1 MGRKNNGKPP
11 AECFRDNPLHR
22 LTAGKLPDKRTA
34 CLMTTPHQNAIGQ
47 LKTLLLSGDPRF
59 WELLAQAT
67 WSARDFEE
75 LFLLSSLRKKA
86 HARKLNPPQPPKDKL
101 RLAILGGY
109 SLYPLHELIE
119 HLCELENHPV
129 ELWQGD
135 YDNYISEIMDEASG
149 LYAFAPHVVFLLPAE
164 RRCLYTGKLTDPRE
178 LAQAEAQR
186 VVDSL
191 LELTRKVNERTG
203 AEVITTNFM
212 LPARHDLG
220 AFRSRTLGSDWS
232 FRKWVN
238 LELGLAAPAYL
249 HLCDWEFLANRIGG
263 LAARDERSWFES
275 KQPCSPALL
284 VELAREAARLTGA
297 LKRAPKK
304 VLVLDLDNTLW
315 GGVVADDGLEGIEL
329 GDTSPRGEAFKAFQ
343 KYIVSLKQRG
353 VLLAVCSKN
362 DHAKAAEPF
371 EKHPDMVLKMEDI
384 VCFKANWEPKSE
396 NIRAMAPEL
405 NLGLDS
411 FVFVDDNPAEIEIVR
426 QFAPEVTTILLGPD
440 PSDYV
445 AQLADCRLFEPKNIT
460 GEDAERTSQYRSDAQ
475 RKALAATVTDMA
487 AYLESLQMEAV
498 ISEFTPV
505 DVPRLSQLI
514 NKSNQFNLT
523 TRRRSEAEVTAVMND
538 AGFIGYSVRLKDRF
552 GDHGLIGIVIG
563 EQAGETMR
571 VDTWLMSCRV
581 LKRQVEEETLNE
593 LARLAA
599 ARGCTRLEGI
609 YLPTAKNEMVRDFYG
624 RMGFTLTAESQAKH
638 EFELQL
644 ESFQPVPTKI
654 KIIRRAYEPS

>member
-1 MGRKNNGKPP
+1 MDASELKN
-11 AECFRDNPLHR
+11 
-22 LTAGKLPDKRTA
+22 
-34 CLMTTPHQNAIGQ
+34 
-47 LKTLLLSGDPRF
+47 LLLKSDPEF
-59 WELLAQAT
+59 WGRLRTLT
-67 WSARDFEE
+67 RSARDFEE

-86 HARKLNPPQPPKDKL
+86 RARKLTPAAQPKEKI

-119 HLCELENHPV
+119 HLCQVDGLPL

-135 YDNYISEIMDEASG
+135 YDNYISEIMDDQSG

-164 RRCLYTGKLTDPRE
+164 RRCIYTGQLTDSR
-178 LAQAEAQR
+178 AAQQAEAQR
-186 VVDSL
+186 SVDSL
-191 LELTRKVNERTG
+191 LALARKVNEKTR
-203 AEVITTNFM
+203 AEVITANFM

-249 HLCDWEFLANRIGG
+249 HICDWEFLASRLGG
-263 LAARDERSWFES
+263 IAARDERWWFES
-275 KQPCSPALL
+275 KQPCSPVLM
-284 VELAREAARLTGA
+284 VELAREAAHLIA
-297 LKRAPKK
+297 SFKRAPKK

-343 KYIVSLKQRG
+343 NYLASLKQRG

-362 DHAKAAEPF
+362 DLATAVEPF
-371 EKHPDMVLKMEDI
+371 EKHPEMVLRLQDI
-384 VCFKANWEPKSE
+384 VSFKANWEPKSE
-396 NIRAMAPEL
+396 NLRRMALEL

-426 QFAPEVTTILLGPD
+426 QFVPEATTILLGPD

-445 AQLADCRLFEPKNIT
+445 AQLADCRLFEPRSIT
-460 GEDAERTSQYRSDAQ
+460 SEDAARTSQYRSEAQ
-475 RKALAATVTDMA
+475 RQALEASVTDMA
-487 AYLESLQMEAV
+487 SYLESLQMESV

-523 TRRRSEAEVTAVMND
+523 TRRRSEAEVIAVMND
-538 AGFIGYSVRLKDRF
+538 PRFIGFSARLKDRF
-552 GDHGLIGIVIG
+552 GDHGLISIVVG
-563 EQAGETMR
+563 EEAGDT
-571 VDTWLMSCRV
+571 VKIDTWLMSCRV
-581 LKRQVEEETLNE
+581 LKRQVEEEVLNE
-593 LARLAA
+593 LARLAK
-599 ARGCTRLEGI
+599 ARGCTRLEGV
-609 YLPTAKNEMVRDFYG
+609 YLPTPKNEMVRDFYL
-624 RMGFTLTAESQAKH
+624 RMGFTLTAESATKR
-638 EFELQL
+638 EFELRL
-644 ESFQPVPTKI
+644 ESFQPAPTKI
-654 KIIRRAYEPS
+654 TIVRHAYDPG

>member
-1 MGRKNNGKPP
+1 MDIAP
-11 AECFRDNPLHR
+11 
-22 LTAGKLPDKRTA
+22 
-34 CLMTTPHQNAIGQ
+34 
-47 LKTLLLSGDPRF
+47 LKTLLLKGDLEF
-59 WELLAQAT
+59 WAQLQSRTRA
-67 WSARDFEE
+67 AVDFEE

-86 HARKLNPPQPPKDKL
+86 HARKLTRPKPPKEKL
-101 RLAILGGY
+101 RLAIIGGC
-109 SLYPLHELIE
+109 SLYPLHELVE
-119 HLCELENHPV
+119 HLCEVENFPV

-135 YDNYISEIMDEASG
+135 YDNYLSEIMDDASG
-149 LYAFAPHVVFLLPAE
+149 LYAFAPNVVFLLPAE
-164 RRCLYTGKLTDPRE
+164 RRCFYTGKLTDPRE
-178 LAQAEAQR
+178 HVQAEAQR

-191 LELTRKVNERTG
+191 LELARKVNGQTG

-212 LPARHDLG
+212 LPVRHDLG

-238 LELGLAAPAYL
+238 LELGLNAPSFL
-249 HLCDWEFLANRIGG
+249 HICDWEFLANRIGG

-275 KQPCSPALL
+275 KQPCSSALL
-284 VELAREAARLTGA
+284 VELAREVAQLIFS

-343 KYIVSLKQRG
+343 KYIAALKPRG

-362 DHAKAAEPF
+362 DFAKAAEPF

-384 VCFKANWEPKSE
+384 VSFKANWEPKSE
-396 NIRAMAPEL
+396 NIRAMAAEL

-426 QFAPEVTTILLGPD
+426 QFVPEVTTILLGPD
-440 PSDYV
+440 PADYV
-445 AQLADCRLFEPKNIT
+445 AQLADCRLFEPRNIT
-460 GEDAERTSQYRSDAQ
+460 GEDAERTQQYRSDVQ
-475 RKALAATVTDMA
+475 RKNLEASVTDMA
-487 AYLESLQMEAV
+487 SYLESLQMAAV

-523 TRRRSEAEVTAVMND
+523 TRRRSEAEVSAVMND
-538 AGFIGYSVRLKDRF
+538 KNFIGYSVRLKDKF
-552 GDHGLIGIVIG
+552 GDHGLISIVIG
-563 EQAGETMR
+563 EKSGDMLQ

-581 LKRQVEEETLNE
+581 LKRGVEEEVLNE
-593 LARLAA
+593 LVRLAKSKN
-599 ARGCTRLEGI
+599 CLRLEGAF
-609 YLPTAKNEMVRDFYG
+609 LPTPKNEMVRDFYL
-624 RMGFTLTAESQAKH
+624 RMGFTLTAESETKR
-638 EFELQL
+638 EFELRL
-644 ESFQPVPTKI
+644 ENFLPVPTKI
-654 KIIRRAYEPS
+654 KIIRRAYESS